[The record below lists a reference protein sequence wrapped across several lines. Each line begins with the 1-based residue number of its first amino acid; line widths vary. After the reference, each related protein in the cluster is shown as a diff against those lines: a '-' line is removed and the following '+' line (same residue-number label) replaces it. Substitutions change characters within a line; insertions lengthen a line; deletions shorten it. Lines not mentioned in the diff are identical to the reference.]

1 MRSRLDQIEARLQSF
16 IESSLYFL
24 PGGQKQ
30 DALAHQLVAAIE
42 RAVIQETNGVFVSPN
57 QFKVRLHPSNLSV
70 WALHPGLTDSLLRV
84 LIDSAR
90 ESGVEFTST
99 PILQLQADDN
109 LPPET
114 FEIETSSREHK
125 VEQTAVFTVQEEKQA
140 FDPRPDQAFLI
151 VNGNTI
157 PLSLPVVNIGRRQD
171 NQIVV
176 DDPRVSR
183 THAQL
188 RAAKGHYFLFD
199 LNSTGGSYVNGV
211 RVAQQLLNPGD
222 VISLAGYPLIYGEEN
237 VSPQHG
243 HNDFTTGRL
252 ETHQDPPNHKT

>member
-1 MRSRLDQIEARLQSF
+1 MRSRLDQIELRLQSF

-30 DALAHQLVAAIE
+30 AALAHQLAAAIE
-42 RAVIQETNGVFVSPN
+42 RSVIQETNGIFVSPD
-57 QFKVRLHPSNLSV
+57 QFKVRLNPANLSV
-70 WALHPGLTDSLLRV
+70 WALNPGLTDSLLRV

-90 ESGVEFTST
+90 EAGVEFAYP
-99 PILQLQADDN
+99 PILELQADAS
-109 LPPET
+109 LPLDS
-114 FEIETSSREHK
+114 FEIETFTREDQ
-125 VEQTAVFTVQEEKQA
+125 VEHTAAFMVQEERQA

-151 VNGNTI
+151 INGNTI
-157 PLSLPVVNIGRRQD
+157 LLSHPVINIGRRED

-188 RAAKGHYFLFD
+188 RAVKGHYILFD

-211 RVAQQLLNPGD
+211 RVAHQSLNPGD

-237 VSPQHG
+237 VSSQRG

-252 ETHQDPPNHKT
+252 ETRPDHPNH

>member
-1 MRSRLDQIEARLQSF
+1 MKSRLDQIEARLQSF

-30 DALAHQLVAAIE
+30 EALAHQLVVAIE
-42 RAVIQETNGVFVSPN
+42 QAVIQGANGVFVSPN
-57 QFKVRLHPSNLSV
+57 LFNVRLHPSNLSV

-84 LIDSAR
+84 LIDSAH
-90 ESGVEFTST
+90 EAGLEFTST
-99 PILQLQADDN
+99 PILQLQADAN
-109 LPPET
+109 LPLET
-114 FEIETSSREHK
+114 FEIETSSRENK
-125 VEQTAVFTVQEEKQA
+125 VEQTAVFMVQEEKQVL
-140 FDPRPDQAFLI
+140 DPRPDQAFLI

-157 PLSLPVVNIGRRQD
+157 PLSLPVINIGRRQD
-171 NQIVV
+171 NQLVL

-188 RAAKGHYFLFD
+188 RAAKGHYILFD
-199 LNSTGGSYVNGV
+199 LNSTGGSYVNGM
-211 RVAQQLLNPGD
+211 RVAHHLLNPGD

-237 VSPQHG
+237 ASPLRG

-252 ETHQDPPNHKT
+252 ESPQDPPNR

>member
-1 MRSRLDQIEARLQSF
+1 MLDQIEARLQSF

-24 PGGQKQ
+24 PGGRKQ

-42 RAVIQETNGVFVSPN
+42 RAVIQEANGVYVSPN
-57 QFKVRLHPSNLSV
+57 QFKVRLHPSNLSI
-70 WALHPGLTDSLLRV
+70 WAVRPGLTDALLRV

-90 ESGVEFTST
+90 EAGLEFAST
-99 PILQLQADDN
+99 PVLQLQADPK

-114 FEIETSSREHK
+114 FEIETSSRENH
-125 VEQTAVFTVQEEKQA
+125 VEQTAVFLVQEEKPS
-140 FDPRPDQAFLI
+140 DDSHPDQAFLI
-151 VNGNTI
+151 VNGKTI
-157 PLSLPVVNIGRRQD
+157 PLNFPVVNIGRRQD

-183 THAQL
+183 NHAQL
-188 RAAKGHYFLFD
+188 RAVKGHYILFD

-211 RVAQQLLNPGD
+211 RVAHQLLNPGD

-237 VSPQHG
+237 ASAHRS

-252 ETHQDPPNHKT
+252 ETRQDSPNH

>member
-1 MRSRLDQIEARLQSF
+1 MKSRLDQIEARLQSF

-24 PGGQKQ
+24 PGGQQQ

-42 RAVIQETNGVFVSPN
+42 QAVIQEANGLLISPN

-70 WALHPGLTDSLLRV
+70 WALHPGLTDSLVRV

-90 ESGVEFTST
+90 EAGVEFAST
-99 PILQLQADDN
+99 PVLELQPDAS
-109 LPPET
+109 LPLET
-114 FEIETSSREHK
+114 FEIETSSRENH
-125 VEQTAVFTVQEEKQA
+125 VEQTAAFLVQEERQTL
-140 FDPRPDQAFLI
+140 DPRPDQAFLI
-151 VNGNTI
+151 INGNTI
-157 PLSLPVVNIGRRQD
+157 PLNLPVINIGRRDD
-171 NQIVV
+171 NQLVL

-188 RAAKGHYFLFD
+188 RAAKGHYILFD

-211 RVAQQLLNPGD
+211 RVAHQLLNPGD

-237 VSPQHG
+237 ASPQHR
-243 HNDFTTGRL
+243 HNDLNTGRL
-252 ETHQDPPNHKT
+252 ESNQDHQSP